1 MVTHGVHF
9 GFSVQMVRITNI
21 HFWYIEVVVCRRG
34 YFDCDGCSEDS
45 FLNGEEMKVGQYE
58 EKNEKEV
65 EVE

>member
-9 GFSVQMVRITNI
+9 GFSVRTVRITNI
-21 HFWYIEVVVCRRG
+21 HFWYVEVVVCRSG
-34 YFDCDGCSEDS
+34 YFDYDGCSEDS
-45 FLNGEEMKVGQYE
+45 FLNGEEMKVGRDE